1 MNRLTLLLLTSLAP
15 ISWGTTY
22 LVTTEML
29 PAGHPLLAGLL
40 RSLPAGLVALGLGRA
55 LPPRGWWHAS
65 SRCDPDGH
73 RGLRA

>member
-55 LPPRGWWHAS
+55 LPPRGSVSYTHLTLPTIYS
-65 SRCDPDGH
+65 V
-73 RGLRA
+73 